1 MKLLKADNY
10 QTWYI
15 EEENESILI
24 DPWLTKQLQPDGS
37 IFIQRNKSVS
47 SKLSTEDF
55 NKVKAI
61 IITAPFEDHLNFD
74 SIKIFPND
82 TPIYTSKIV
91 KKLIS
96 KKKLSNPIYILDEKG
111 MDICSMNVK
120 SLPTSYPYYSTTFS
134 LLFEDKYNNKIFH
147 EGHIVNFKYL
157 LENNIKADV
166 AILTAEEVRLFGL
179 ITLGM
184 NYKKTIKACEL
195 LGIRDLFITG
205 NNPKKTKGLIS
216 NFLSIKPLL
225 IDKLNKKFDV
235 YYKAGD
241 SVELNN
247 RLD

>member
-96 KKKLSNPIYILDEKG
+96 KKKIIKSNIY
-111 MDICSMNVK
+111 
-120 SLPTSYPYYSTTFS
+120 P
-134 LLFEDKYNNKIFH
+134 
-147 EGHIVNFKYL
+147 
-157 LENNIKADV
+157 
-166 AILTAEEVRLFGL
+166 
-179 ITLGM
+179 
-184 NYKKTIKACEL
+184 
-195 LGIRDLFITG
+195 
-205 NNPKKTKGLIS
+205 
-216 NFLSIKPLL
+216 
-225 IDKLNKKFDV
+225 
-235 YYKAGD
+235 
-241 SVELNN
+241 
-247 RLD
+247 

>member
-37 IFIQRNKSVS
+37 IFIQRNKSVIS
-47 SKLSTEDF
+47 NLTTENL

-74 SIKIFPND
+74 SIKLFSSNI
-82 TPIYTSKIV
+82 PIYTSKIV
-91 KKLIS
+91 KKIIS
-96 KKKLSNPIYILDEKG
+96 RVKLPNPIYILDEKG
-111 MDICSMNVK
+111 INICSINVK

-157 LENNIKADV
+157 VKHNIKADIAV
-166 AILTAEEVRLFGL
+166 LTAEEVKLFGF

-195 LGIRDLFITG
+195 LGIKDLFITG

-216 NFLSIKPLL
+216 NFLTIKPLL
-225 IDKLNKKFDV
+225 IDELNKKFNL
-235 YYKAGD
+235 YYKSGD